1 MTGIWHYFCSN
12 PGQDLFVKTKVSDAP
27 NGPHADDIAY
37 SLAVCLIGTI
47 VACLK
52 GLSWTL
58 QHPTLLSQVSSA
70 LLGLP
75 AAHRSLDEPA
85 HQVYMEKCTSSDSLW
100 YITARSQ

>member
-12 PGQDLFVKTKVSDAP
+12 PGQDLYVKTKASDAP
-27 NGPHADDIAY
+27 DGPHADDFAY

-70 LLGLP
+70 LLGLA

-85 HQVYMEKCTSSDSLW
+85 DQVYMQRCTSLDSL
-100 YITARSQ
+100 